1 MKEHF
6 DYLSINHDINQPN
19 DRSLNA
25 EIAVLGA
32 CLVEADTCRRYLQH
46 MQPEYFFLE
55 CHQNI
60 VKAMR
65 AMVLDGEAIDIITV
79 SHRLKLMNLYE
90 DGIAYHVTYLCS
102 KVNSSAN
109 VEHHLRQ
116 LFDLYVIRRAK
127 RCFMKGIDEMEKL
140 MSDPLDILSDVLT
153 EVTEMVNLSPLMSH
167 NKTLSEVLNL
177 SLDELDRRMQQQ
189 QDGLTGITTGIT
201 VLDTVTGGWQPGM
214 QYILAGRTSMG
225 KTAVALHFARMAAN
239 AGKKVLAFSMEM
251 TPARLGDRLLLGEN
265 DTPVDSGEYARG
277 LITAEQAD
285 ALRTT
290 AGRMISRM
298 ELRVNDNSMLTAMQ
312 ACSVARHLHSQG
324 LCDIILMD
332 YLQLLRPE
340 GLRKET
346 REQEVANCSR
356 LMKALAKDLN
366 IPVLLLSQLNREVE
380 TRRDQEP
387 KLSDLRE
394 SGAIEQDADMVILLF
409 RPAAAGLPNDTV
421 TKIPSENLMVMN
433 VAKNRN
439 GMTQRFV
446 CTHSDDMTKFTDYRN
461 DTLSQLGTIP
471 PPTTPPP
478 VSIHDSYTLFRDGE

>member
-19 DRSLNA
+19 DRSVNA

-46 MQPEYFFLE
+46 MQPEYFFPE

-65 AMVLDGEAIDIITV
+65 A
-79 SHRLKLMNLYE
+79 
-90 DGIAYHVTYLCS
+90 
-102 KVNSSAN
+102 
-109 VEHHLRQ
+109 
-116 LFDLYVIRRAK
+116 
-127 RCFMKGIDEMEKL
+127 
-140 MSDPLDILSDVLT
+140 
-153 EVTEMVNLSPLMSH
+153 
-167 NKTLSEVLNL
+167 
-177 SLDELDRRMQQQ
+177 
-189 QDGLTGITTGIT
+189 
-201 VLDTVTGGWQPGM
+201 
-214 QYILAGRTSMG
+214 
-225 KTAVALHFARMAAN
+225 
-239 AGKKVLAFSMEM
+239 
-251 TPARLGDRLLLGEN
+251 
-265 DTPVDSGEYARG
+265 
-277 LITAEQAD
+277 
-285 ALRTT
+285 T
-290 AGRMISRM
+290 AGHMISRM

-312 ACSVARHLHSQG
+312 ACSVARYLHSQG

-340 GLRKET
+340 SLRKET

-421 TKIPSENLMVMN
+421 TKIPGENLMVMN

-439 GMTQRFV
+439 GMTRRFV
-446 CTHSDDMTKFTDYRN
+446 CSHSDDMTKFTDYRN
-461 DTLSQLGTIP
+461 DTLSQLGII
-471 PPTTPPP
+471 PPP